1 MEKVI
6 SLIFDIEHKANQI
19 IERADIE
26 KGRLFEENEKATAE
40 MESDIA
46 ENNTSKINEL
56 NAKAEE
62 DFEKE
67 RTLILENSE
76 LKLKEI
82 ETQNLI
88 NHEMYVNKIFN
99 SIIQI

>member
-6 SLIFDIEHKANQI
+6 SLIFDIERKANQI

-26 KGRLFEENEKATAE
+26 KGQLLEENEKAIAA
-40 MESDIA
+40 METDIA
-46 ENNTSKINEL
+46 ESNAMKIKEL
-56 NAKAEE
+56 TARAED

-67 RTLILENSE
+67 RILLLESSE
-76 LKLKEI
+76 LKLKNI
-82 ETQNLI
+82 EAQYRS

-99 SIIQI
+99 CIIQI

>member
-6 SLIFDIEHKANQI
+6 SLIFDIERKANQI

-26 KGRLFEENEKATAE
+26 KSQLLKEHEKATAA
-40 MESDIA
+40 MEAEIA
-46 ENNTSKINEL
+46 ENNTSKIIEL
-56 NAKAEE
+56 NTRAEE

-67 RTLILENSE
+67 RTLLWESSD

-82 ETQNLI
+82 ENQNLL
-88 NHEMYVNKIFN
+88 HHQAYVNKIFN

>member
-6 SLIFDIEHKANQI
+6 SLIFDIERKANQI

-26 KGRLFEENEKATAE
+26 KGQLLKESEKATAA

-46 ENNTSKINEL
+46 ENNTLKINEL
-56 NAKAEE
+56 NARAEE

-67 RTLILENSE
+67 RMLLLESSE

-82 ETQNLI
+82 ETQNLL
-88 NHEMYVNKIFN
+88 NHDMYVNKIFA